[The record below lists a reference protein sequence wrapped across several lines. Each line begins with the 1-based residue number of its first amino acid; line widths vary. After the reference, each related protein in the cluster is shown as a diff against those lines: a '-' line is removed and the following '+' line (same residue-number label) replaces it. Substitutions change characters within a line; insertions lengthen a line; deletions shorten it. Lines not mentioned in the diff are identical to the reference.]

1 MKNTK
6 KIKLILFAL
15 CFVAFFI
22 LFGSTSKVNANI
34 TLQVKNTNILNVR
47 AEENSDSNTEILG
60 VLYKGDTVSI
70 DYVNKE
76 TGWAR
81 LSSPSFVRESA
92 NSKKYIGLSKTGYC
106 KLSYLKM
113 PSKNILYKTKNKIDV
128 YDSFDNSP
136 KKISHIKSGQLVK
149 VVATNDTWAK
159 LSNGGYCLKE
169 NLNKYSGS
177 VRYVYNTPL
186 LNVRSSP
193 YVLDTNKKGELTPA
207 KKVLVVE
214 TVTTKDTNG
223 NEYKW
228 AKLKNGTYCCFDY
241 LTRSQLDAVVYSE
254 ILADAQSSEY
264 YNNSNSNNDT
274 NNSSQIKIESTP
286 HFTTSTTSLYKY
298 NSATASY
305 ELCND
310 QAKLAPFTTIN
321 VVDWKDGWYEIL
333 GGYFIPSKDVALY
346 ISKIDVYLANLS
358 TTKGKIVLTC
368 SNGQQLVYHC
378 VGGNQGY
385 PTPFRTSI
393 GESPYIFSNGYVQ
406 VEDSIK
412 EKIFNF
418 TRDDCT
424 IILSKETL

>member
-15 CFVAFFI
+15 CFGVFFI
-22 LFGSTSKVNANI
+22 LLSSISKVNANI

-60 VLYKGDTVSI
+60 VLYKGDTVSV

-241 LTRSQLDAVVYSE
+241 LTKSQLDAVVYSE
-254 ILADAQSSEY
+254 MLADTQIVEY
-264 YNNSNSNNDT
+264 YKNNNNYTD
-274 NNSSQIKIESTP
+274 NSSQIKLESTP
-286 HFTTSTTSLYKY
+286 HFTTSTVNVYE
-298 NSATASY
+298 NSSTDSKVQY
-305 ELCND
+305 VLE
-310 QAKLAPFTTIN
+310 PFTKID
-321 VVDWKDGWYEIL
+321 VVDWKEGWFEIY
-333 GGYFIPSKDVALY
+333 GGYYIQSKDVALY
-346 ISKIDVYLANLS
+346 ITRVDAYLANLS
-358 TTKGKIVLTC
+358 STAGKIVLSC

-424 IILSKETL
+424 IIISKEAL

>member
-15 CFVAFFI
+15 CFGAFFI

-60 VLYKGDTVSI
+60 VLYKGDTINV

-136 KKISHIKSGQLVK
+136 KKISHIKSRQLVK

-193 YVLDTNKKGELTPA
+193 YVLDTNKKGKLTPA
-207 KKVLVVE
+207 EKVSVVE

-228 AKLKNGTYCCFDY
+228 AKLKNGNYCCLDY
-241 LTRSQLDAVVYSE
+241 LTKSQLDAVVYSE
-254 ILADAQSSEY
+254 MLADAQTVEY
-264 YNNSNSNNDT
+264 YKNNNNYTD
-274 NNSSQIKIESTP
+274 NSSQIKLESTP
-286 HFTTSTTSLYKY
+286 HFTTSTV
-298 NSATASY
+298 NVY
-305 ELCND
+305 EKSSTDSKVQYVLE
-310 QAKLAPFTTIN
+310 PFTKID
-321 VVDWKDGWYEIL
+321 VVDWKEGWFEIY
-333 GGYFIPSKDVALY
+333 GGYYIQSKDVALY

-385 PTPFRTSI
+385 PTPLRTSLA
-393 GESPYIFSNGYVQ
+393 ESPHIFSKGYVEI
-406 VEDSIK
+406 EDSLK